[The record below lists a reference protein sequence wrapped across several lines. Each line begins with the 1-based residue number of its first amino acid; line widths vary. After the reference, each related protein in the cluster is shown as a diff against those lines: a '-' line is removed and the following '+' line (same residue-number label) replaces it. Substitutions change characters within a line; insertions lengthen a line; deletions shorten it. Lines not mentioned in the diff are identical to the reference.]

1 VWKDWTVLAVV
12 PARGG
17 SKGIPRKNL
26 RQVCG
31 VSLVGHAAR
40 TIKAADWI
48 DASLIS
54 TDDAQISAEAQ
65 RHGLAAPFVR
75 PVDLAID
82 TATSADMWVHA
93 WLEAERF
100 FGKRFD
106 VSVLLEPTSPLRRP
120 MDVQA
125 AVDLLWTS
133 KSDSVMTVS
142 QTPAHFTPEKTL
154 KVDEQGRVRSYL
166 DHAVTRRQDIAPYFH
181 RNGVCYAVT
190 RECLVD
196 NHQIMSSDCC
206 ALIIDRPLVNI
217 DDELELA
224 IAELIMSSRETYAQ

>member
-17 SKGIPRKNL
+17 SKGVPRKNL
-26 RQVCG
+26 REVRG

-40 TIKAADWI
+40 IIIAADWI
-48 DASLIS
+48 DAGLIS

-75 PVDLAID
+75 PAHLANDI
-82 TATSADMWVHA
+82 ATSADMWAHA

-100 FGKRFD
+100 YGKRFD

-120 MDVQA
+120 IDVQA

-133 KSDSVMTVS
+133 KSASVLTVS
-142 QTPAHFTPEKTL
+142 PTPAHFSPEKTL
-154 KVDEQGRVRSYL
+154 KVDAQGQVRSYL
-166 DHAVTRRQDIAPYFH
+166 DRAVTRRQDIAPYYH

-190 RECLVD
+190 RACLLD
-196 NHQIMSSDCC
+196 NHQIMSPDCR

-224 IAELIMSSRETYAQ
+224 IAELILSSQESSAQ